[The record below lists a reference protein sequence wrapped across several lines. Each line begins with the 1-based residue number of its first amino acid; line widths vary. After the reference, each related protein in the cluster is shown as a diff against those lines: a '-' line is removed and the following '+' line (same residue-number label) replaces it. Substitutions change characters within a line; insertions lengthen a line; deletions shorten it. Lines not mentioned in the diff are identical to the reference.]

1 MCDNWIV
8 EWVIRNLLPLLQF
21 LMARN
26 ELGRVTLADLSAV
39 MLQFKNFSELF
50 TEKEI
55 KAILSESDLNMDREI
70 DYESFL
76 QVSFWYGNYRDCFS
90 FCSLGKNEME
100 WI

>member
-1 MCDNWIV
+1 
-8 EWVIRNLLPLLQF
+8 
-21 LMARN
+21 MARN

-76 QVSFWYGNYRDCFS
+76 QVSF
-90 FCSLGKNEME
+90 
-100 WI
+100 